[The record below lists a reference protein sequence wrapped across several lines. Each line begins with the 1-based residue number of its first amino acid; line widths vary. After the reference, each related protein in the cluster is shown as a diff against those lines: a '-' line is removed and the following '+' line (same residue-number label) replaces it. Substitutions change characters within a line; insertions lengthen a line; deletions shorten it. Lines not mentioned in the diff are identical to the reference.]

1 MMSVKK
7 GENKCTV
14 PVIALTNKGKHHI
27 IMEEKQCLPAH
38 SKSMVQV
45 PRIEFIDGKSEIVY
59 DEVETWFPESWEVK
73 NVNSNFIK
81 KTEVTYKMSIPE
93 AKLIEYAFEN
103 GYIKEEIKND

>member
-1 MMSVKK
+1 MLTRTLKK
-7 GENKCTV
+7 AWYK
-14 PVIALTNKGKHHI
+14 
-27 IMEEKQCLPAH
+27 
-38 SKSMVQV
+38 V
-45 PRIEFIDGKSEIVY
+45 PRIEFIDGKAEIVY

-81 KTEVTYKMSIPE
+81 KNEVAYKMSIPE